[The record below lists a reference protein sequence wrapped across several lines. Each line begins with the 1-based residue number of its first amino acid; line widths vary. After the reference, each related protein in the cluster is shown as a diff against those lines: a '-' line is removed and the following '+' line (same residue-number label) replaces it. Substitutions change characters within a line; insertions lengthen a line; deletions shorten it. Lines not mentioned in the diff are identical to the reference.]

1 MLGPLVNAASIVVC
15 SLIGC
20 FLIKKIPKHFENH
33 IKKACGL
40 AILFVGIKGALDN
53 QNIVLLI
60 MSMLSGAVIGEIINI
75 DKWITRLGD
84 WVQKILAARGED
96 SGSRS
101 GRSFSRGFAAATIL
115 FCTGSMAI
123 VGSIQSGLQGN
134 HEILFAKSILDGFIS
149 LVFAASMGIGTAF
162 SAVSVLLYQGTIVLA
177 SAAVS
182 AWLTPDIIRE
192 MSAAGSLIIA
202 GIGINFLNVKQI
214 KVANLIPA
222 VFIPWLWLAV
232 SALW

>member
-1 MLGPLVNAASIVVC
+1 MLGPLVNAASIIVC

-20 FLIKKIPKHFENH
+20 FLIKKIPKRFENH

-40 AILFVGIKGALDN
+40 AILFVGIKGALEN

-60 MSMLSGAVIGEIINI
+60 MSMLTGAVIGEIINI
-75 DKWITRLGD
+75 DKWMKRFGKWAERILGME
-84 WVQKILAARGED
+84 KTSEN
-96 SGSRS
+96 SGH
-101 GRSFSRGFAAATIL
+101 SFSKGFVSATIL
-115 FCTGSMAI
+115 YCTGSMAI
-123 VGSIQSGLQGN
+123 VGSMQSGLQGN

-149 LVFAASMGIGTAF
+149 IVFAASMGIGVAF
-162 SAVSVLLYQGTIVLA
+162 SAISVFVYQGMIVIA
-177 SAAVS
+177 SQTVS
-182 AWLTPDIIRE
+182 GWLTAEIIRE

-202 GIGINFLNVKQI
+202 GIGINFLNARQI

-222 VFIPWLWLAV
+222 IFIPWLWLAL